1 MYRTALA
8 LALICA
14 APLAQA
20 AQPEIPVMDF
30 VRNPTYSGVKISPD
44 GEYLAMTV
52 DRGEQDVLAVLRT
65 RDLSVV
71 HINTLPNE
79 KSVGAFQ
86 WVSPQRLMFNSI
98 RKFGRFA
105 QPFGTGEWYSVSA
118 DGSSPRVLDLAKKG
132 ATDVPTYS
140 RFSVLDNPQ
149 NDEGTILMTMSYP
162 RSSESANTEVVE
174 VNTLSGRWKSLA
186 RAPRGNCGMALD
198 EKKIPRYA
206 VCYDSEDAAGNYDSH
221 NELYRRGDDGEWTL
235 LNSSKSS
242 GKTLSIFGTSGDGRI
257 YATQSDGKA
266 PEAFGLIDAAS
277 GAFRSLFQDPVS
289 EPSNYILSADRDTVL
304 AIVTEAGKPKIT
316 IVDEEH
322 PDTAI
327 YASLAEAFPDRFVD
341 FSSATRDGRQIVVSV
356 SGDRTPGE
364 LYLYDRATGKARFLM
379 QGRAWIDAKRMASVK
394 PIALTTRDGLKI
406 HGYLTVPNGSD
417 GKNLPMIVNVHGGP
431 MGPRDDWSF
440 NWESQLL
447 ASRGYLVLQINYRGS
462 GGFGKGFQDMAYG
475 AWATGIMDDIIDAT
489 KWTIAQGYA
498 DKDRVCIY
506 GGSFGGY
513 ASMMAPAREQGLFK
527 CTFGY
532 VGAYDAEVQMT
543 LSDTSRAESGRRYLL
558 RALGKTKAERDAMS
572 PVNHAAKINIPVYL
586 AAGARDPRCPPENT
600 EAMQKALIAAG
611 NPPEGMMITSGEM
624 HGFYKDENKLKLY
637 TEMLNFFARHIGGQP
652 AIAGGSAQ
660 AGR

>member
-8 LALICA
+8 LGLICA

-98 RKFGRFA
+98 KKFGRFA

-132 ATDVPTYS
+132 ATDVPSYS

-462 GGFGKGFQDMAYG
+462 GGFGKGFQDMGYG
-475 AWATGIMDDIIDAT
+475 TWATGIMDDIIDAT

-527 CTFGY
+527 CAFGY

>member
-98 RKFGRFA
+98 KKFGRFA

-316 IVDEEH
+316 IVDEDH

-394 PIALTTRDGLKI
+394 PISLTTRDGLKI

-447 ASRGYLVLQINYRGS
+447 ASRGYLVLQINSRGS

-527 CTFGY
+527 CAFGY

-652 AIAGGSAQ
+652 AVAGGGAQ